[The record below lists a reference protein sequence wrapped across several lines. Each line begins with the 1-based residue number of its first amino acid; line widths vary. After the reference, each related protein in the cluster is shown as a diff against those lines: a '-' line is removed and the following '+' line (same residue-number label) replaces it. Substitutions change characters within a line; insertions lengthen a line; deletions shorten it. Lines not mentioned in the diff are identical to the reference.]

1 MPVFSTHEIK
11 KTTAGP
17 NTVLKLTEE
26 AMSTQEI
33 KELYLDTFIPQ
44 LQSWEYSFFVYMI
57 LNWVRIVYLK
67 QDSTK

>member
-1 MPVFSTHEIK
+1 MKLKRP
-11 KTTAGP
+11 TAGP

-26 AMSTQEI
+26 VMSTQEI
-33 KELYLDTFIPQ
+33 KELYLDTFIPKV
-44 LQSWEYSFFVYMI
+44 QSWEYSFFVYMI